1 MSQFATSKS
10 VGIQQDIVLLSQIVT
25 SKKPNSMGIILI
37 FDYFGISLQ
46 QNNCNN
52 ETSKDFS
59 AVYLDCE
66 CAA

>member
-1 MSQFATSKS
+1 
-10 VGIQQDIVLLSQIVT
+10 
-25 SKKPNSMGIILI
+25 MGIILI
-37 FDYFGISLQ
+37 FDYFGLSLQ